1 MKTFSKVTNCFGV
14 FILSICILVG
24 WTIASSQ
31 NSKAESVLGSTEDKG
46 IKLTLHNYEIQN
58 YGQEM
63 IITYTIQGAT
73 DSFMNEDGMALIKD
87 LDFSIGSRVVQGKDT
102 WHKKIGNQTYK
113 GVMKVDLPQ
122 YRPATSNVIFNTDS
136 ITNQKGNWTINFQIQ
151 K

>member
-1 MKTFSKVTNCFGV
+1 V
-14 FILSICILVG
+14 FVLSICLLVG

-31 NSKAESVLGSTEDKG
+31 SSKAASVLGSTEDKG
-46 IKLTLHNYEIQN
+46 IKLTLHSYEIQN

-63 IITYTIQGAT
+63 IVNYSIQAASG
-73 DSFMNEDGMALIKD
+73 SLMNEDGMELIKD
-87 LDFSIGSRVVQGKDT
+87 LDFSIGSRVVQGKDA
-102 WHKKIGNQTYK
+102 WHKKIGNQKYQ

-136 ITNQKGNWTINFQIQ
+136 ISNQKGKWTINFQIQ

>member
-1 MKTFSKVTNCFGV
+1 MKTFTKVTNCFGV
-14 FILSICILVG
+14 FVLSICLLVG

-46 IKLTLHNYEIQN
+46 IKLTLHSYEIQN

-63 IITYTIQGAT
+63 IVNYTIQAAS
-73 DSFMNEDGMALIKD
+73 DSLTNEDGMALIKD
-87 LDFSIGSRVVQGKDT
+87 LDFSIGSRVVKGKDA
-102 WHKKIGNQTYK
+102 WHKKIGNQKYQ

-136 ITNQKGNWTINFQIQ
+136 ISNQKGKWTINFQIQ